1 MRSVPIV
8 VLIGTLSI
16 GSLAFADAVNFDN
29 PTGDLGATH
38 TYILDGLNIVA
49 IGFNGGHLYGK
60 NAGPG
65 EQGLGLMNDPT
76 GDHEIFATTQTRD
89 FIQLDLLNLINAN
102 FHNFQFEMS
111 SSTGTEQWQVS
122 ACSASGVLCSNAS
135 TLTGGGQGFNS
146 LPVNFSATNH
156 YLDFS
161 ANKGNVL
168 LSQLAAA
175 SPVPEPRFYAVLVA
189 SLLAL
194 VGIVL
199 RKRRTAEQVILLQ
212 RSEPVVAA
220 ETPAACV
227 RDPLSG
233 QKTR

>member
-1 MRSVPIV
+1 MRRISIL
-8 VLIGTLSI
+8 VLMASFALSA
-16 GSLAFADAVNFDN
+16 LAFADTINFDN

-38 TYILDGLNIVA
+38 TYILDGLNIIA
-49 IGFNGGHLYGK
+49 MGFNGGDLYGK
-60 NAGPG
+60 NAGAG

-76 GDHEIFATTQTRD
+76 GDHEIFATTHPQD
-89 FIQLDLLNLINAN
+89 FIQLDLLNLFNAG

-111 SSTGTEQWQVS
+111 SSTGTEQWQAS

-146 LPVNFSATNH
+146 LPANFSATNH
-156 YLDFS
+156 YLDVS

-175 SPVPEPRFYAVLVA
+175 PPVPEPRFYGVLVA
-189 SLLAL
+189 SMLAL

-199 RKRRTAEQVILLQ
+199 RKRSIAEQAILL
-212 RSEPVVAA
+212 RCGKAGTRRPG
-220 ETPAACV
+220 V
-227 RDPLSG
+227 RG
-233 QKTR
+233 F